1 MPREDGRS
9 APRGTH
15 TARRPAPVRL
25 AGRSR
30 PRGRAHAGAIAEALA
45 SALPDPAAVEVRSSD
60 LRRAGRTADIVAARL
75 GTEVIVDPALRERSY
90 GEAGGRPQSWLDER
104 FVPPPE
110 CGERLRHDQGIAG
123 AETTWDL
130 ATRAY
135 AAVERI
141 QQSAAEHVVV
151 VSHSGTSTFLLAA
164 WIGMLIEAAGG

>member
-1 MPREDGRS
+1 M
-9 APRGTH
+9 
-15 TARRPAPVRL
+15 
-25 AGRSR
+25 
-30 PRGRAHAGAIAEALA
+30 
-45 SALPDPAAVEVRSSD
+45 RSSD

-164 WIGMLIEAAGG
+164 WIGMPIEASGRVNFRFSPGGISLLRKDDRYHSHQIAVLDDVRHLAGG

>member
-1 MPREDGRS
+1 M
-9 APRGTH
+9 
-15 TARRPAPVRL
+15 
-25 AGRSR
+25 
-30 PRGRAHAGAIAEALA
+30 
-45 SALPDPAAVEVRSSD
+45 RSSD

-164 WIGMLIEAAGG
+164 WIGMPIEAAGG